1 MDSPYS
7 SVPVGSDIVVLGC
20 LMEDEEG
27 CWLSYPADPSGEV
40 GRSYGAVLTSI
51 VDPELARRLAAAG
64 LVAATGRWDGNLMR
78 VTGFDP
84 VAQDWAER
92 YRDVPGGLTPKDG
105 VDLVNSI
112 PAELEETINAVEH
125 FHPDGWTRK
134 IRISVTLAAP
144 EWDAWQTTAEPWVEV
159 IPLMHVLT

>member
-1 MDSPYS
+1 MNNPYA
-7 SVPVGSDIVVLGC
+7 SVPVDSDIVVLGS

-27 CWLSYPADPSGEV
+27 FWLSYPVDPSGGV

-51 VDPELARRLAAAG
+51 ADPELARRLATAG
-64 LVAATGRWDGNLMR
+64 LVAATGRWDGHLMR

-84 VAQDWAER
+84 VVQDWAER
-92 YRDVPGGLTPKDG
+92 YRDVPGGLTPKEG
-105 VDLVNSI
+105 ADLVNST

-125 FHPDGWTRK
+125 FHPEGWTRK

-144 EWDAWQTTAEPWVEV
+144 EWDAWQATAEPWVEV
-159 IPLMHVLT
+159 IPLMHVLN